1 MPKQKNSFSARI
13 DGLRTAACDLQETPV
28 GDEEEIS
35 GVEGAGGDLEMDGA
49 MQSVEEA
56 LRRLE
61 GALRAKSRKRGT

>member
-35 GVEGAGGDLEMDGA
+35 GVEAGGGDLEMDGA